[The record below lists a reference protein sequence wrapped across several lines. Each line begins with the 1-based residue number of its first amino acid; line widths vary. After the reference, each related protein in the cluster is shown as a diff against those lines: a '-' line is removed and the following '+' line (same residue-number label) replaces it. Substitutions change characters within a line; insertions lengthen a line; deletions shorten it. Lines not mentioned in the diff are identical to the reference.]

1 MIKIA
6 LVDDEDKLKNEVKD
20 YILKYSSDN
29 NIDIDINMFS
39 SGEDFI
45 ANFNKF

>member
-29 NIDIDINMFS
+29 NIDIDINMF
-39 SGEDFI
+39 
-45 ANFNKF
+45 